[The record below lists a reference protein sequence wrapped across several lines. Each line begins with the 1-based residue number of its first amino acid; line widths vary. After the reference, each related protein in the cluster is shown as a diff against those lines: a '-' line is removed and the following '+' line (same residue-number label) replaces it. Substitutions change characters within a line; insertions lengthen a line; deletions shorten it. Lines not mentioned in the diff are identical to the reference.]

1 MNLKKE
7 KMKRNIFFIL
17 QCVFAVFTLTGAIL
31 VIVKKVDNAGYAVV
45 PMVWSL
51 VFGVF
56 VRESQK
62 KINDNSN
69 KE

>member
-17 QCVFAVFTLTGAIL
+17 QCVFVVLTLIGTVL
-31 VIVKKVDNAGYAVV
+31 VIVKKVNNAGYAVI

-51 VFGVF
+51 VFGAF
-56 VRESQK
+56 ARESQK